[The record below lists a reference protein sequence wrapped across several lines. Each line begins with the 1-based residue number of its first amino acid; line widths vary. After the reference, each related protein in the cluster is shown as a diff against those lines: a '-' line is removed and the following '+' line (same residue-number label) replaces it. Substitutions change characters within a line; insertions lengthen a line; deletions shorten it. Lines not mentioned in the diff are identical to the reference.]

1 MSRRPLT
8 SASVAP
14 AARPW
19 GGRLRHLPHR
29 SLVRPVALVL
39 ALALLMTVLGW
50 VPLGPEPESRRPRHE
65 LPYAVAAPGSSA
77 KKVLAHYFPPYPI
90 SLDNGDPR
98 SDYYT
103 RNYLSPDGEGGKY
116 RAVGGLLRDRPLPRD
131 PVVEEDYEAVDARTE
146 ISQASAAGIDGF
158 TIDILDWSGPLW
170 DRTLRMGEAATESG
184 KDFVVVPNLDLASD
198 ADDAEPSYI
207 SDRLAEFFSSPS
219 AYRLADGR
227 YVLSSFKA
235 EARSVDWW
243 TTVTHDLAQRHG
255 IQVALLSVLLDA
267 SQHNLE
273 EYAPISYALS
283 VWGLRTPTSIE
294 NAPDQA
300 GAAHRLGVKWMAP
313 VAVQDVRHHFLRYA
327 EAENTGTLRA
337 SWSRAISDDADL
349 VQLVT
354 WNDYSESTQFAPSSA
369 HGWSFLD
376 VNGYYLTQFKSGE
389 PPAVTGDE
397 LVVTHR
403 IQSYAAAPTVQRGSM
418 DPTLSGSGV
427 EPRDTVE
434 VLAMLRAPATITLR
448 VGATETALAVAAG
461 VSTVL
466 VPLQEGVVSAS
477 AARSGR
483 VVAAVTSPHHV
494 VASLSYYDLQYYAA
508 SSRKE

>member
-1 MSRRPLT
+1 MSRRSPISPDAASSTPLW
-8 SASVAP
+8 
-14 AARPW
+14 R
-19 GGRLRHLPHR
+19 GRLRHLTHHR
-29 SLVRPVALVL
+29 LVRLVALTL
-39 ALALLMTVLGW
+39 ALALLVTVLGW
-50 VPLGPEPESRRPRHE
+50 VPLGREPERGQPPHE
-65 LPYAVAAPGSSA
+65 RPYAVAESGGSV

-90 SLDNGDPR
+90 SLDNDDPR
-98 SDYYT
+98 KDYYT
-103 RNYLSPDGEGGKY
+103 RNYLDPDGEGGQY

-131 PVVEEDYEAVDARTE
+131 PLEEDYQLADARTE
-146 ISQASAAGIDGF
+146 IDQATAAGIDGF
-158 TIDILDWSGPLW
+158 TIDILDWSGALW
-170 DRTLRMGEAATESG
+170 DRTLRMGVAATESG
-184 KDFVVVPNLDLASD
+184 KDFVVVPNLDLASN

-207 SDRLAEFFSSPS
+207 SDRLAEFFSSPA

-235 EARSVDWW
+235 EARSVQWW
-243 TTVTHDLAQRHG
+243 TTVTRDLAQRHG
-255 IQVALLSVLLDA
+255 IHVALLTVLLDA
-267 SQHNLE
+267 SQQNLE

-283 VWGLRTPTSIE
+283 VWGLRTPKSIE

-300 GAAHRLGVKWMAP
+300 GIAHRLGVKWMAP

-354 WNDYSESTQFAPSSA
+354 WNDYSESTQFAPSRA

-376 VNGYYLTQFKSGE
+376 INGYYLTQFKSGE
-389 PPAVTGDE
+389 PPALTGDE

-418 DPTLSGSGV
+418 DPTLSGTSV

-434 VLAMLRAPATITLR
+434 VLALLRAPATITVR
-448 VGATETALAVAAG
+448 VGDTETALAVAAG
-461 VSTVL
+461 VSTLL

-494 VASLSYYDLQYYAA
+494 VASLPYYDLQYYAA